1 MFPDKKVSKTWKWTF
16 TDIRVITRI
25 SLILIHC
32 FMLEKTFCVPSSS
45 VNIQTDNFH
54 LNSFCDMRPNCDG
67 DSELHERLMRQDS
80 LAENENSLYNY
91 PVTRRKRSF
100 APYRTGKTVASQV
113 SQTLDNLL
121 LHSDYDK
128 RIRPQVRYHL
138 RLKLNSSPLFLHNV
152 NNFPHII
159 NPAFIIL
166 SSLAVHPLRLSSICR
181 FVLWAQWM
189 KTHEHST
196 STVIFVKS
204 GWTSVLGLTKQ
215 ME

>member
-1 MFPDKKVSKTWKWTF
+1 MFHSQGYFMFPDKKVSKTWKWTF

-67 DSELHERLMRQDS
+67 DSELHERLMKQDS

-138 RLKLNSSPLFLHNV
+138 RLKLNSSPLFLSY
-152 NNFPHII
+152 I
-159 NPAFIIL
+159 
-166 SSLAVHPLRLSSICR
+166 
-181 FVLWAQWM
+181 
-189 KTHEHST
+189 
-196 STVIFVKS
+196 
-204 GWTSVLGLTKQ
+204 
-215 ME
+215 